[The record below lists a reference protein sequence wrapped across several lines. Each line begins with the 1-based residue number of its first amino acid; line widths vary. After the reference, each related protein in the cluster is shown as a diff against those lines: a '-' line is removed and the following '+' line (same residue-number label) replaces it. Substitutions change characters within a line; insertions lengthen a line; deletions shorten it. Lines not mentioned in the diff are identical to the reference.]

1 MNLNSIKFETLNR
14 SKLNLND
21 TEKYK
26 MNINSPWTT
35 KEVWESGGGWELSDK
50 DYLSW
55 HKYENRWSDSRRFLM
70 SMSHL
75 PWSEQIKFKKV
86 FDLAV
91 STKPLKKQN
100 EDVATSEGLLKKFPG
115 KKKHNSLIGAIGLRQ
130 TSKSAKYMSVNER
143 EELKQKAIRQELV
156 EQQTKDINT
165 SRSNLNGEWERDHF
179 FVCGACSEH
188 FDDLGKAMSHKWDA
202 HPYCLVAH
210 VICQS
215 ELSEPPSGKK
225 CLIVHKKLLL
235 YIFLT
240 LLGFTYPQT
249 GRQLAPDRGVLVL
262 PKRTSSNYARKASQ
276 NQSIKCTK
284 CQETNF
290 VDRNAFRIHI
300 LECGGKRLIIY
311 LKALKFCATNVNSKC
326 FKA

>member
-1 MNLNSIKFETLNR
+1 VKKLFFLKSKLFSYVNFIRSKINLNE
-14 SKLNLND
+14 
-21 TEKYK
+21 TEKFK
-26 MNINSPWTT
+26 MNINTPWTT
-35 KEVWESGGGWELSDK
+35 KEVWESGGGWELSDR

-91 STKPLKKQN
+91 STKLVKRPA
-100 EDVATSEGLLKKFPG
+100 EESSVSDGPLKKFPG
-115 KKKHNSLIGAIGLRQ
+115 KRKHNSLMGAIGLRQ
-130 TSKSAKYMSVNER
+130 TSKSAKYMSINER
-143 EELKQKAIRQELV
+143 EELKQKAIRRELV
-156 EQQTKDINT
+156 SKQSTDINS

-215 ELSEPPSGKK
+215 ELSEPPSGEM
-225 CLIVHKKLLL
+225 H
-235 YIFLT
+235 F
-240 LLGFTYPQT
+240 F
-249 GRQLAPDRGVLVL
+249 D
-262 PKRTSSNYARKASQ
+262 
-276 NQSIKCTK
+276 
-284 CQETNF
+284 
-290 VDRNAFRIHI
+290 
-300 LECGGKRLIIY
+300 
-311 LKALKFCATNVNSKC
+311 
-326 FKA
+326 